1 MILYNV
7 VRNNVTP
14 TVNTDFLTITSGA
27 TRSLGIIEI
36 DAEGGGTAS
45 AYTEVGIFRVSSLGV
60 TPVALATA
68 TTTPI
73 SGVVPVNS
81 ASPAQAFTAA
91 QGWTTQPTVSAVLSS
106 FPVNANGQRYFW
118 RAMPN
123 LSNVLWVPGGGTAA
137 AAGQLSF
144 RPTVV
149 SGALSLRVQVGE
161 I

>member
-7 VRNNVTP
+7 IRNNVTP
-14 TVNTDFLTITSGA
+14 TVNTDFLTITTNA
-27 TRSLGIIEI
+27 TRSIGILEI

-45 AYTEVGIFRVSSLGV
+45 AYTEVGVFRVSALGV
-60 TPVALATA
+60 TPVAITTA

-81 ASPAQAFTAA
+81 ASPANGFTVAT
-91 QGWTTQPTVSAVLSS
+91 GWTTQPTVSSPVHS
-106 FPVNANGQRYFW
+106 FPINANGQRYFW

-123 LSNVLWVPGGGTAA
+123 LSNAIWVPGGGASA

-149 SGALSLRVQVGE
+149 SGAMSVRVQVGE